1 MSILEWL
8 GLSSEKQA
16 SDKARDPSRDAE
28 AVRRISAALE
38 LLDERKARWIA
49 AFAYLLGRVAHAD
62 LEISADESAQMEE
75 IVRKI
80 GGIPDEQAVLVT
92 EIAKSQNRLF
102 GGTQNFLVAR
112 DFKELS
118 TSEERHRL
126 IDALFA
132 VSAADDS
139 ISNQEES
146 EIKKISTELGLT
158 LEDFVAARSEWS
170 DKRAVLQALE
180 SSRQRQ

>member
-1 MSILEWL
+1 MSLLEWL
-8 GLSSEKQA
+8 GIAPDKQEKSS
-16 SDKARDPSRDAE
+16 SNDAE

-38 LLDERKARWIA
+38 AMDEQKARWLA
-49 AFAYLLGRVAHAD
+49 AFSYLLGRVAHAD
-62 LEISADESAQMEE
+62 LEISDDESSQMEE
-75 IVRKI
+75 IVRTI
-80 GGIPDEQAVLVT
+80 GGLPVEQAVLVV

-112 DFKELS
+112 DFKQLS
-118 TSEERHRL
+118 SAEERHHL
-126 IDALFA
+126 LDALFA

-158 LEDFVAARSEWS
+158 LDDFVAARSKWS
-170 DKRAVLQALE
+170 SKRAVMQALA
-180 SSRQRQ
+180 SSLNS